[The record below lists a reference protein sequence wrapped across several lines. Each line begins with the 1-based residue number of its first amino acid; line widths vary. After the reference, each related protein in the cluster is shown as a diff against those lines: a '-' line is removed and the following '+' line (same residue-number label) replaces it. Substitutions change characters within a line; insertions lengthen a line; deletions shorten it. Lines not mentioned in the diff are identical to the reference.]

1 MSITAQGNAGAIE
14 LVAPM
19 ACDRC
24 AGTLRLV
31 GIEPHHTLAAAD
43 VFTYTCTKCD
53 TTQVITV
60 PRNPREASKR
70 R

>member
-1 MSITAQGNAGAIE
+1 MSVTAQGNADAIE

-31 GIEPHHTLAAAD
+31 GIEPHHTLAATD

-60 PRNPREASKR
+60 PRNSPKASNR